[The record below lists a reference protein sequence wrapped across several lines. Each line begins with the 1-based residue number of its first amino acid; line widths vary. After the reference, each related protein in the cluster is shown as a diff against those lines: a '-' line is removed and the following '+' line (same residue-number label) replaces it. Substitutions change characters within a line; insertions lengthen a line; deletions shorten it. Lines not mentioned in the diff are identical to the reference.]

1 MMANLRLVLAAE
13 VAPGNQHTSKHSS
26 PRLWALL
33 DGLAAG
39 LRPWLIRGH
48 VGFGNEPVMREAE
61 RRHQPYLFKL
71 RLTKGVKR
79 AVERAMGEQDWQNAG
94 ARWWGWSRYRR
105 IVIPRRRIEREL
117 TLSERDGDGQLR
129 LGFAEIDEAREVFEY
144 AVLVTSLDS
153 EILSLGQLYRG
164 CDSK

>member
-13 VAPGNQHTSKHSS
+13 VVPGNQHTSKHSS
-26 PRLWALL
+26 PRLWGLL
-33 DGLAAG
+33 DGLAGG
-39 LRPWLIRGH
+39 LRPWLIRGD

-94 ARWWGWSRYRR
+94 ARWQGRDGRLRLEGWSRYRR
-105 IVIPRRRIEREL
+105 IVM
-117 TLSERDGDGQLR
+117 LR
-129 LGFAEIDEAREVFEY
+129 CCWR
-144 AVLVTSLDS
+144 
-153 EILSLGQLYRG
+153 
-164 CDSK
+164 